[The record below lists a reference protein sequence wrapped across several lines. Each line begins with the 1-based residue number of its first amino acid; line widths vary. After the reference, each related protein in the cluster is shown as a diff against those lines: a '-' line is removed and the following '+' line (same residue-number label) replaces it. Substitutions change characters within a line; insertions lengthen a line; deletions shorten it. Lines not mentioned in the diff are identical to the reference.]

1 MRKTKIKEVNVEDI
15 INGKV
20 RRNEVV
26 AYVYAKKHNI
36 ELFKDRHG
44 IFYLVDNR
52 RVYVPYRE
60 MLEELKGTYLR
71 VGEESWSQL

>member
-1 MRKTKIKEVNVEDI
+1 MRKTKIKEVYVEDI

-20 RRNEVV
+20 RKNEVV

-44 IFYLVDNR
+44 IFYLVDKK

-60 MLEELKGTYLR
+60 MLDDLQGTYLR
-71 VGEESWSQL
+71 TGEDSWSRI